1 MRASTPMKIA
11 ACRPEP
17 IIIARSQGFTLVI
30 VLVVVLGRFL
40 LEDQEMHGD
49 EDDFQKSAP

>member
-1 MRASTPMKIA
+1 MKIA